1 MITINLLLLKPQ
13 MMSFSFE
20 TILRK
25 MLYKFLIGLNVEYDL
40 TKIQI
45 LVREK
50 KPDLEEVISIIQN
63 EETRRNL
70 MVQPQNMSVEN
81 SAFVIKHK
89 DEKGFDTTTRIQC
102 KKG

>member
-63 EETRRNL
+63 EETRRSL